1 MRGRACSISAV
12 LSISKPIRNRQSTR
26 IFLAWRAFNK
36 RMKHSRGDVGIWHET
51 YLVRAGEYE
60 NAYSGIPPHGLGRVA
75 DLVPA
80 EGARSDARGRFKR

>member
-1 MRGRACSISAV
+1 
-12 LSISKPIRNRQSTR
+12 
-26 IFLAWRAFNK
+26 
-36 RMKHSRGDVGIWHET
+36 MKHSRGDVGIWHAT

-60 NAYSGIPPHGLGRVA
+60 NVYSGIPPHGLGRVA